1 MLAVPLDFYDAV
13 VLTPIVLLVSSVPL
27 SVNGLGVWEWAFGVY
42 LAQAGIPMDQGLA
55 VALLL
60 RAKNLL
66 LSLVGGVLFLFER
79 TAVPA
84 PVEAE
89 GHAR

>member
-1 MLAVPLDFYDAV
+1 V
-13 VLTPIVLLVSSVPL
+13 
-27 SVNGLGVWEWAFGVY
+27 
-42 LAQAGIPMDQGLA
+42 PMDQGLA

-79 TAVPA
+79 TNVPPPA
-84 PVEAE
+84 EAE